1 LSQVLSTL
9 CPAAP
14 GANPSPQILPT
25 RRMRGRLPSALLIIV
40 RFTLGAF
47 GQVVIFAIPAGRE
60 IHGITGTLIAVLPVP
75 LVKETIDSLRPR
87 MEFEAW
93 RAAAG
98 GRSTR

>member
-1 LSQVLSTL
+1 
-9 CPAAP
+9 
-14 GANPSPQILPT
+14 
-25 RRMRGRLPSALLIIV
+25 MRGRLPSALLIIV

>member
-1 LSQVLSTL
+1 
-9 CPAAP
+9 
-14 GANPSPQILPT
+14 
-25 RRMRGRLPSALLIIV
+25 MRGRLPSALLIIV

-47 GQVVIFAIPAGRE
+47 GQVVIPAGRE